1 MNPAHL
7 LEIDHL
13 RLETTPR
20 HGEPRVLV
28 DDLSLYVNARECLA
42 IVGESGSGKTLAAR
56 AILNLLPP
64 GVRRTTG
71 AIRLESQDLVGFTPA
86 QMRAVRGSQVGMVF
100 QEPMSSLNPALT
112 IGRQLFEGLKLH
124 RGLSDDACREQAI
137 AMLRRVRIA
146 DPERCLSAHPHQFS
160 GGMRQRIMLASV
172 LLLQPKLLIA
182 DEPTTALDTLSQ
194 REVLDL
200 MAELARDFDVAT
212 LLITHDLGLVS
223 RYAERVVVMEK
234 GVMRETGETNR
245 VLTQPSHPYTR
256 QLVRSRPQRKP
267 ETLSEPAGPLVLEVD
282 HACISYAGE
291 RGFFRAGAPKQI
303 VHDVS
308 FSLREGEIVALVGT
322 SGSGKTT
329 LGRAV
334 VGLKPL
340 ASGTIRVGGKDIAT
354 LTPEDYTQFRSQV
367 QLVFQDPVSSLDPRM
382 RIIDSV
388 SAPLRTLRLST
399 SERIRR
405 AEEVLRQVGLEEF
418 RNRLPHEM
426 SGGQRQR
433 VAIARAIVS
442 RPRLVVADE
451 PVSALDMTIQAQVL
465 ALLARLQR
473 EYGFACLFITH
484 DLAVVQQIADRVLVM
499 SGGRIVEQGSTLQV
513 LTAPSHEYTRELIAA
528 TPLLP
533 GELQPA

>member
-1 MNPAHL
+1 
-7 LEIDHL
+7 
-13 RLETTPR
+13 
-20 HGEPRVLV
+20 
-28 DDLSLYVNARECLA
+28 
-42 IVGESGSGKTLAAR
+42 
-56 AILNLLPP
+56 
-64 GVRRTTG
+64 
-71 AIRLESQDLVGFTPA
+71 
-86 QMRAVRGSQVGMVF
+86 
-100 QEPMSSLNPALT
+100 
-112 IGRQLFEGLKLH
+112 
-124 RGLSDDACREQAI
+124 
-137 AMLRRVRIA
+137 
-146 DPERCLSAHPHQFS
+146 
-160 GGMRQRIMLASV
+160 
-172 LLLQPKLLIA
+172 
-182 DEPTTALDTLSQ
+182 
-194 REVLDL
+194 
-200 MAELARDFDVAT
+200 
-212 LLITHDLGLVS
+212 
-223 RYAERVVVMEK
+223 
-234 GVMRETGETNR
+234 MRETGETNH
-245 VLTQPSHPYTR
+245 VLTQPSHAYTQ

-267 ETLSEPAGPLVLEVD
+267 ETLSEPAGPLGLEVE
-282 HACISYAGE
+282 HVSISYAGE
-291 RGFFRAGAPKQI
+291 RGFFRAGPPKQI

-340 ASGTIRVGGKDIAT
+340 ASGTIRVAGKDIAA
-354 LTPEDYTQFRSQV
+354 LTPEDYTRFRSQV

-399 SERIRR
+399 AERRRR
-405 AEEVLRQVGLEEF
+405 AEEVLRQVGLEDF
-418 RNRLPHEM
+418 RDRLPHEM

-465 ALLARLQR
+465 VLLQRLQR

-499 SGGRIVEQGSTLQV
+499 SGGRIVEQGSTMQV
-513 LTAPSHEYTRELIAA
+513 LTAPSHAYTRELIAA

-533 GELQPA
+533 GELEPA